1 MSATPVRIQLSRRK
15 GFNLQEV
22 SKALN
27 GLEAVN
33 VCRPTIYGNPFVHD
47 DAAVAVEAYERHC
60 RGGTQTF
67 EMGPGKLQFANRA
80 HRNSLHWAFPEWL
93 REGCRPS
100 GARTSPAGAPS
111 TRPAMPTCSCAS
123 RTSGARPHDRLRRL
137 LAHRRCCRRH
147 CAHRHHVAP

>member
-1 MSATPVRIQLSRRK
+1 MSAMPVRIQLSRRK
-15 GFNLQEV
+15 GFNLQKA

-67 EMGPGKLQFANRA
+67 EMGPGKLQFAYRA

-93 REGCRPS
+93 REHGL
-100 GARTSPAGAPS
+100 PALRGKNLACACDLDAPCH
-111 TRPAMPTCSCAS
+111 A
-123 RTSGARPHDRLRRL
+123 DVLLRL
-137 LAHRRCCRRH
+137 ANVRCE
-147 CAHRHHVAP
+147 AA

>member
-60 RGGTQTF
+60 RGT
-67 EMGPGKLQFANRA
+67 
-80 HRNSLHWAFPEWL
+80 
-93 REGCRPS
+93 
-100 GARTSPAGAPS
+100 
-111 TRPAMPTCSCAS
+111 
-123 RTSGARPHDRLRRL
+123 
-137 LAHRRCCRRH
+137 AHRRVPALRPSRWRQPVH
-147 CAHRHHVAP
+147 L